1 MPKTASP
8 LLSRPEPAPF
18 WLPAALIAGGLVIGA
33 ALLTWGL
40 SFVRPQPETL
50 RVVGSATV
58 SLKADVLKWRVSLMR
73 TAAHAGTVA
82 EASALL
88 GRDADAL
95 LRYLEAGGVPRTA
108 VTVQAVTTE
117 QQYGPQGPKGYLVTQ
132 GLFVISQDL
141 ERLESLAVRPD
152 ALLGQ
157 GLLLQSSRL
166 EYYFSNL
173 AEIKRQLLAK
183 ATQDAR
189 QRAEEVAKNA
199 GVSIGRLITARSGVF
214 QITEPYSTEVSDY
227 GVYSN
232 STREKDVTVTL
243 NATFALR

>member
-1 MPKTASP
+1 MPKTVPPVRAVP
-8 LLSRPEPAPF
+8 DPAPF
-18 WLPAALIAGGLVIGA
+18 WLPAALLAGGLVVGA

-40 SFVRPQPETL
+40 SFVRPQPETI
-50 RVVGSATV
+50 RVVGSATR

-73 TAAHAGTVA
+73 TAPSAGAVA
-82 EASALL
+82 EASVLL
-88 GRDADAL
+88 GRDADAV
-95 LRYLEAGGVPRTA
+95 LRHLAAGGVPREA

-132 GLFVISQDL
+132 SLFVISRDL
-141 ERLESLAVRPD
+141 ERLEQLAVRPD
-152 ALLGQ
+152 ALLAQ

-173 AEIKRQLLAK
+173 AEIKRQLLAD
-183 ATQDAR
+183 ATRDVR

-199 GVSIGRLITARSGVF
+199 GVRIGRLVTARSGVF
-214 QITEPYSTEVSDY
+214 QITEPYSTEISDY

-232 STREKDVTVTL
+232 STRDKDVTVTM
-243 NATFALR
+243 NATFTLR